1 MLMILSPAK
10 TFKEDGVI
18 YSKLSNELP
27 FKDKTKELV
36 TQLQAY
42 SIEDLSLLMKMS
54 ESLSELNTKR
64 FAKFYDNQEQA
75 LLGIHAFEGEAYK
88 GLDSLSLSDEALQ
101 LAQYNLLILSGLYG
115 IIHPFDWIN
124 PYRLEMA
131 TKLANSQGKDLYAF
145 WKNELTAY
153 IMNQIEKSEGEKV
166 LLNLASKEY
175 SKVLDLKQIKQ
186 SYPMISI
193 EFKEQ
198 KENSYKVV
206 GMYAKRA
213 RGMMVRHVLQNQ
225 IQTLEEIKHFNEDG
239 YRFNEEL
246 SDNLTWVFTR

>member
-1 MLMILSPAK
+1 M
-10 TFKEDGVI
+10 
-18 YSKLSNELP
+18 
-27 FKDKTKELV
+27 
-36 TQLQAY
+36 
-42 SIEDLSLLMKMS
+42 
-54 ESLSELNTKR
+54 
-64 FAKFYDNQEQA
+64 
-75 LLGIHAFEGEAYK
+75 
-88 GLDSLSLSDEALQ
+88 
-101 LAQYNLLILSGLYG
+101 
-115 IIHPFDWIN
+115 
-124 PYRLEMA
+124 
-131 TKLANSQGKDLYAF
+131 
-145 WKNELTAY
+145 
-153 IMNQIEKSEGEKV
+153 
-166 LLNLASKEY
+166 
-175 SKVLDLKQIKQ
+175 LDLKQIKQ